1 MLRTHRLSRSVSTVN
16 VFQRV
21 ARRII
26 EMSFDGSVGAISLFH
41 DMSRYHQK
49 VDALR
54 RCPRGSLGSE
64 IANALDRRKLTLVP
78 RYESHDL
85 KHALLDFDMTA
96 EGEIRMQAFM
106 IGNGNYSV
114 PSLAIFLFGAAL
126 LPDLWPTLRTD
137 FAKGRKT
144 RPVST
149 WTIER
154 YASQSLADLRDA
166 LAISG
171 AVASGEEVAG
181 TRFAFCGR
189 AGGSAESTRSRLAER
204 SRVEERPV

>member
-1 MLRTHRLSRSVSTVN
+1 MDHLSGTAPTMN
-16 VFQRV
+16 VLQRV

-26 EMSFDGSVGAISLFH
+26 EIAFDRSVGAISLFH

-54 RCPRGSLGSE
+54 TCRRGSLGSE
-64 IANALDRRKLTLVP
+64 IANVLDRRGLTLVP
-78 RYESHDL
+78 GYESHDL

-106 IGNGNYSV
+106 VGNGNYSV
-114 PSLAIFLFGAAL
+114 PSLAILLFGAAL
-126 LPDLWPTLRTD
+126 LPDLWTTLVTD
-137 FAKGRKT
+137 FGMGRRT

-154 YASQSLADLRDA
+154 YASQSLTALRDA
-166 LAISG
+166 LASSEAADVG
-171 AVASGEEVAG
+171 QEAAGPRGVFAGRGGPLRSPPGRPGRVTTASRRLNRAV
-181 TRFAFCGR
+181 
-189 AGGSAESTRSRLAER
+189 
-204 SRVEERPV
+204 